1 MFCSNVIKYTS
12 PVKPQGNGVM
22 RDERAPSLDVRDVED
37 EDCRRQHGGHPDES
51 GIGGLVHGV
60 LHKKI
65 MCQTPHG
72 VFNFLNCVRK

>member
-1 MFCSNVIKYTS
+1 
-12 PVKPQGNGVM
+12 
-22 RDERAPSLDVRDVED
+22 
-37 EDCRRQHGGHPDES
+37 
-51 GIGGLVHGV
+51 LVHGV